1 MKLVLHKAATRGE
14 ANFGWLHS
22 NHTFSFGAYFNP
34 ERIHFGAL
42 RVLNDDHVSA
52 AKGFGTHPHKNM
64 EIISIPLEGD
74 LEHNDSMGNTTII
87 KQGDIQIMSAGT
99 GIQHSEYNKNKD
111 IPVKFL
117 QIWIIP
123 NAQNVT
129 PRYDQMSMDSLK
141 KENAFY
147 QVLSPNKNAQGV
159 WIHQDSW
166 FHLAE
171 TTKETSLLYNVR
183 KPGNGVYF
191 FLIDGAVKI
200 ENESLDKRDG
210 LGIWDTE
217 AIALRASK
225 GSRILAIE
233 VPMINLN

>member
-1 MKLVLHKAATRGE
+1 MKLVHHKAATRGE
-14 ANFGWLHS
+14 ANFGWLRS
-22 NHTFSFGAYFNP
+22 NHSFSFGEYFNS

-74 LEHNDSMGNTTII
+74 LEHKDSMGNSTII

-99 GIQHSEYNKNKD
+99 GIQHSEYNRNQD

-123 NAQNVT
+123 KAQNVT
-129 PRYDQMSMDSLK
+129 PRYDQISMDGLK
-141 KENAFY
+141 NENTFY
-147 QVLSPNKNAQGV
+147 QVLSPNKNGQGV

-166 FHLAE
+166 FHLADI
-171 TTKETSLLYNVR
+171 TKETTLKYDVK

-191 FLIDGAVKI
+191 FLIDGAVII
-200 ENESLDKRDG
+200 ENESLEKRDG
-210 LGIWDTE
+210 LGVWETQSISVQ
-217 AIALRASK
+217 ASE